1 MAKRTKDAV
10 KQRFQQVVTPESGE
24 DYDELI
30 KPEKAR
36 KKLTKH
42 ITNALYIPL
51 NLITPD
57 PQQPRKK
64 FEPQALQ
71 ELAQSIV
78 EHGVLQTI
86 TVTRDQA
93 EPGKFVIITGERR
106 HRAAQIAGLQ
116 EMPCIVLDNI
126 GEVSKTAK
134 QLIENIQREDL
145 TPPEK
150 ADGLLK
156 LKENL
161 GEAAT
166 WESVEK
172 LTGFGKRRRRQIL
185 AVKNLPEEIQQEM
198 ITLGT
203 RRTKGKITEGHAR
216 ALLRLANKKQQLALF
231 EQIKQEGLTAD
242 EAMKLAQQMLG
253 KKKPKSG
260 PSHRLLIT
268 ANSLEELI
276 SKLKSKLKEK
286 QKELEKKV
294 SHTQDLSKTEQAAIA
309 ETKKAF
315 KGKIKFISGKNE

>member
-1 MAKRTKDAV
+1 MVKRKKDAV
-10 KQRFQQVVTPESGE
+10 KQRFQQVVTQQSDEG
-24 DYDELI
+24 YNELI
-30 KPEKAR
+30 KPEPVR

-71 ELAQSIV
+71 ELAQSIT

-93 EPGKFVIITGERR
+93 ETNKFIIITGERR
-106 HRAAQIAGLQ
+106 YRAAQIAGL
-116 EMPCIVLDNI
+116 EELPCIVSDNPDEI
-126 GEVSKTAK
+126 SKTAQ

-161 GEAAT
+161 GEQGT
-166 WESVEK
+166 WASVEK
-172 LTGFGKRRRRQIL
+172 LTGFGKRRRKQIL
-185 AVKNLPEEIQQEM
+185 AVKNLPEEIQQE
-198 ITLGT
+198 IVTLGT
-203 RRTKGKITEGHAR
+203 RRSKSKITERHAR
-216 ALLRLANKKQQLALF
+216 ALLQLVNKQQQLKLF
-231 EQIKQEGLTAD
+231 ERIKQDGLTAD
-242 EAMKLAQQMLG
+242 EAMDLAQQMLG
-253 KKKPKSG
+253 KKKKK
-260 PSHRLLIT
+260 PSPTYKLFIT

-276 SKLKSKLKEK
+276 AKLKIKLAELVKK
-286 QKELEKKV
+286 APQSQK
-294 SHTQDLSKTEQAAIA
+294 LSKTEQAAMI
-309 ETKKAF
+309 EVEKAF
-315 KGKIKFISGKNE
+315 GGKVKFKDK